1 MDCLKPVRL
10 TKNLDPRVYP
20 RGIEVPCGKC
30 MNCRIQR
37 RREWTLRLTHE
48 LEYYQKATFLTLT
61 YSDEYLPLNPL
72 GPIPA
77 SGTLRKTD
85 LQKFWKRLRKTL
97 SKGSLH
103 GKYYGPHP
111 IRRIRY
117 YACGEYGDKNDRPH
131 YHAIV
136 FGINPE
142 GSDKASVMDAWP
154 YCDWSQKK
162 IIEGSFGTVTPSS
175 ISYVASYINKK
186 LSGSELEKKF
196 TSIGREPVFKTSSLG
211 IGREWCNDHED
222 QLSEEG
228 EIRSWNGS
236 VQTIPRYYLKRL
248 PWRPPDRQDE
258 LKEKEREWNQSI
270 VGVYMTDEEL
280 YDTELASEA
289 EQARA
294 SKRLQTERT
303 HNAKVTLYKRKL

>member
-20 RGIEVPCGKC
+20 RGIDVPCGKC

-61 YSDEYLPLNPL
+61 YSDKHLPLNPL
-72 GPIPA
+72 GPIPVN
-77 SGTLRKTD
+77 GTLRKSD
-85 LQKFWKRLRKTL
+85 LQKFWKRFRKLL
-97 SKGSLH
+97 SKGELDE
-103 GKYYGPHP
+103 KYYGPHP
-111 IRRIRY
+111 VRRIRY
-117 YACGEYGDKNDRPH
+117 YTCGEYGEKNDRPH

-136 FGINPE
+136 FGLLPTGN
-142 GSDKASVMDAWP
+142 DKEMVMRSWP
-154 YCDWSQKK
+154 FCDWSDSKIQK
-162 IIEGSFGTVTPSS
+162 GCFGTVTPSS

-186 LSGSELEKKF
+186 YSGPLEEEKYQSK
-196 TSIGREPVFKTSSLG
+196 GREPVFKTSSLG

-228 EIRSWNGS
+228 EIKTWKGS
-236 VQTIPRYYLKRL
+236 VQTIPRYYLNRL
-248 PWRPPDRQDE
+248 PWRPPDRREE
-258 LKEKEREWNQSI
+258 LQEKEREWNQSI
-270 VGVYMTDEEL
+270 VGVHMTDEEL

-294 SKRLQTERT
+294 SKRLQIERT